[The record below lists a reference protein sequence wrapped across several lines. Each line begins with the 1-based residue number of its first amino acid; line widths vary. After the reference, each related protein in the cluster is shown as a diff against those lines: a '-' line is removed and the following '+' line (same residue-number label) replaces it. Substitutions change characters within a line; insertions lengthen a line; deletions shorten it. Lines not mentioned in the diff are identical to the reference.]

1 MNNNAKEL
9 SHIAIIMDGNR
20 RWARKRNLPDGD
32 GHKEGAKNLEKIVY
46 AAKNHGIKS
55 LTVYALSTENLK
67 KRAQRELG
75 GIFDLLK
82 VAFSQ
87 KFGDMAKQGVRVN
100 MFGNLHELPQAIQ
113 LIAQKLK
120 DTYIENESIKLN
132 VALNY
137 GGHDEIVHVLHDL
150 VKEGIKLDEINEK
163 LIEKHLYLKTSEPPQ
178 LVIRTGGN
186 CRLSN
191 FLLWQTA
198 YSELYFTETLWPDF
212 DDTKLAEA
220 IKWYEEQERKFGK

>member
-75 GIFDLLK
+75 GIFGLLK

-100 MFGNLHELPQAIQ
+100 MFGN
-113 LIAQKLK
+113 
-120 DTYIENESIKLN
+120 T
-132 VALNY
+132 
-137 GGHDEIVHVLHDL
+137 
-150 VKEGIKLDEINEK
+150 
-163 LIEKHLYLKTSEPPQ
+163 
-178 LVIRTGGN
+178 
-186 CRLSN
+186 LS
-191 FLLWQTA
+191 
-198 YSELYFTETLWPDF
+198 
-212 DDTKLAEA
+212 
-220 IKWYEEQERKFGK
+220 